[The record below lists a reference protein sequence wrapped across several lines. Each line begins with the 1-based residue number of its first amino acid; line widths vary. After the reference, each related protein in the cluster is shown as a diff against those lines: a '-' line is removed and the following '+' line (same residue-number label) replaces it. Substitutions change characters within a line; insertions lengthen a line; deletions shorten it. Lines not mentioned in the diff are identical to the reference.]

1 MRVIEVKANILKKIY
16 KKRDPWVHKY
26 DFGHLLVIGGSKH
39 YSGSPALN
47 ALAALKAGVDLVTI
61 AAPERA
67 ADIIASFAPD
77 LIAYPLKGD
86 FLNKNHL
93 EELFRLTQNKT
104 AVVIGGGL
112 CREKEILEAVI
123 EYLKN
128 IKIPAVIDADAIHAV
143 AIDKKILENK
153 NFVLTPHSYEFFV
166 LSGIKVSA
174 NLKERIE
181 AVKKVA
187 SELKT
192 TILLKGHVDVIS
204 DGKKIALNRTGC
216 PVMSKGGMGDTLA
229 GITGALLAR
238 NVNCFE
244 AACAA
249 AYINGMAGELAAK
262 KFGESVI
269 ASDLIEEICS
279 VLPKYKW

>member
-1 MRVIEVKANILKKIY
+1 MVLVEKGILRKIY
-16 KKRDPWVHKY
+16 KKRAPWSHKY
-26 DFGHLLVIGGSKH
+26 FFGHLLIIGGSRH
-39 YSGSPALN
+39 YSGSPTLN
-47 ALAALKAGVDLVTI
+47 ALAALRAGVDLVTI
-61 AAPERA
+61 ASPERA
-67 ADIIASFAPD
+67 ANIIASFAPD
-77 LIAYPLKGD
+77 LIAYPLEGN

-112 CREKEILEAVI
+112 CREKGILEAVI

-128 IKIPAVIDADAIHAV
+128 IKIPCVIDADAIHAV

-153 NFVLTPHSYEFFV
+153 NFVVTPHSYEFFI

-181 AVKKVA
+181 IVKRVA

-204 DGKKIALNRTGC
+204 DGKKNALNRTGC
-216 PVMSKGGMGDTLA
+216 SYMTKGGMGDTLA

-238 NVNCFE
+238 RINCFE

-249 AYINGMAGELAAK
+249 AYINGLAGELAAK
-262 KFGESVI
+262 KLGESTI
-269 ASDLIEEICS
+269 ASNILEEIPN